1 LVFIDSAADWVA
13 AVVVVVVVVALLVWR
28 ESPTASVRSRRR
40 FSGRIIVPDINR
52 RRWRSAK
59 ESGLLVTAM
68 GAFTGVAVCA
78 GVTKETVAAFA
89 SFAEDLLRDGEWLQ
103 SRWETADELF
113 RRRDDGATS
122 TCRQLPI

>member
-1 LVFIDSAADWVA
+1 VLLSTNAEVPPWGFIDAAVDW
-13 AVVVVVVVVALLVWR
+13 VVVVVVVEVALLVWR
-28 ESPTASVRSRRR
+28 ESPTAASVRSRRR

-68 GAFTGVAVCA
+68 GAFTGVAMCA

-89 SFAEDLLRDGEWLQ
+89 SFAEDRLRDGERLQ
-103 SRWETADELF
+103 SR
-113 RRRDDGATS
+113 
-122 TCRQLPI
+122 